1 MAIHEQ
7 PHPLAGQVV
16 KISEGVT
23 DPVQS
28 AVQGGAEFKIEDW
41 WDRISG
47 RPWGDVRGNPACIHY
62 SMRAAANLIPPDDE
76 VLYGKIGYLGH
87 LVHVSEIN
95 W

>member
-1 MAIHEQ
+1 MAIHTE

-16 KISEGVT
+16 KISDGVT

-47 RPWGDVRGNPACIHY
+47 RPWGDTQGNPACIHY
-62 SMRAAANLIPPDDE
+62 SMRAAANLIPADDE
-76 VLYGKIGYLGH
+76 VLYGKIGYFGH